1 MMAAPLFQVDDA
13 TAAIRRWGF
22 FSVEDAEMGAR
33 VRQFSADGFPIK
45 SPHGLEFLAQ
55 SCAGREDVSK
65 TCESILAMPRWGL
78 IKVYSDILPD
88 GYVYRFHNGSTE
100 DINTILVQLWSP
112 DSEVVIFH
120 GSVARTIAIDHE
132 TSRKWGL
139 LAASERHFDL
149 PISTS
154 FKLGGLAFSDSRLG
168 FAIRRGFVIF
178 IGFATENE
186 VKEWGKMKL
195 PYSDQMK
202 EVIQSL
208 EARGTRMNYAW
219 LA

>member
-1 MMAAPLFQVDDA
+1 MAAPLFQVDDA

-22 FSVEDAEMGAR
+22 FSVEDAGTGAR

-78 IKVYSDILPD
+78 IKVYSDILPA

-120 GSVARTIAIDHE
+120 GSVARSVAVDHE

-149 PISTS
+149 PTSTS
-154 FKLGGLAFSDSRLG
+154 FKLGHSQIAVLALRFAAGLSFSLALRLK
-168 FAIRRGFVIF
+168 
-178 IGFATENE
+178 T
-186 VKEWGKMKL
+186 K
-195 PYSDQMK
+195 
-202 EVIQSL
+202 
-208 EARGTRMNYAW
+208 
-219 LA
+219 